1 MVTLPPA
8 GGRFGA
14 VYEPPVD
21 IVPTVASPP
30 TVPLTCHVTA
40 VLLVFTTFAVN
51 VVDDPAATADGP
63 DGVTAMAPVLPPP
76 PELLFDGFAEL
87 LLLLHDEHVSTANPR
102 THTISL
108 FTVIPSPMLVRFRF
122 PLGLSTTTSICASC
136 VPRKP
141 EHNSDVLGSFDWL
154 IAQQRWLITPLSN
167 GARGCRH
174 Q

>member
-1 MVTLPPA
+1 MRLREPDFVESACETAVMVTLPPA

-21 IVPTVASPP
+21 IVPTVALPP

-40 VLLVFTTFAVN
+40 VLFVFTTFAVN

-76 PELLFDGFAEL
+76 PEL

-122 PLGLSTTTSICASC
+122 PLGLSTTT
-136 VPRKP
+136 
-141 EHNSDVLGSFDWL
+141 DVNL
-154 IAQQRWLITPLSN
+154 R
-167 GARGCRH
+167 
-174 Q
+174 